1 MLKYFLAPLLGGVI
15 GYITNDLAIRML
27 FRPRREIRIG
37 KWRVPFTPGL
47 IPRQR
52 ERIAASIGSVVS
64 SELLDP
70 ATLRQTL
77 LSENVL
83 SALRFKLDEIFREWQ
98 NEPRSLREKL
108 TEMAGEETVRHYEE
122 QLCAKSADVI
132 SQKLVAADAGGTVMR
147 AAMNSLKEKH
157 GFGLLTGLMDD
168 TVTQNLGGRLNRLIA
183 QNAPSF
189 LESEIGRLEDELLDQ
204 PVSALYEKYADKAE
218 PLKERIM
225 GLYRLAI
232 EQKLAQALAAVNIEQ
247 MVTDK
252 INAFSAEELEALIL
266 SVMKKELRA
275 IVFLGAL
282 LGSIMGF
289 LNLLF

>member
-1 MLKYFLAPLLGGVI
+1 MLRYFLAPLLGGVI

-52 ERIAASIGSVVS
+52 QRIAASIGSVVS

-77 LSENVL
+77 LSENVT
-83 SALRFKLDEIFREWQ
+83 SALRGRIDEVFLRWR

-108 TEMAGEETVRHYEE
+108 SETAGEETVRHYEE
-122 QLCAKSADVI
+122 TLRVKGADVI
-132 SQKLVAADAGGTVMR
+132 SEKLVAADAGGTVMR
-147 AAMNSLKEKH
+147 AAMHSLREKH

-168 TVTQNLGGRLNRLIA
+168 SVTQNLGGRLNRLIA

-189 LESEIGRLEDELLDQ
+189 LETEIGRLEDELLDQ

-218 PLKERIM
+218 TLKERLM
-225 GLYRLAI
+225 TLYRLTVK
-232 EQKLAQALAAVNIEQ
+232 QKLTEALSAVNIEQ

-275 IVFLGAL
+275 IVLLGAL
-282 LGSIMGF
+282 LGALMGF
-289 LNLLF
+289 LNLLI

>member
-70 ATLRQTL
+70 ATLKDTL

-83 SALRFKLDEIFREWQ
+83 STLRVKLDELFHGWSSET
-98 NEPRSLREKL
+98 RSLREKL
-108 TEMAGEETVRHYEE
+108 SETAGEETVRHYEE
-122 QLCAKSADVI
+122 RLRAKGADII
-132 SQKLVAADAGGTVMR
+132 SEKLVAADAGGTVMR

-168 TVTQNLGGRLNRLIA
+168 TVTQSLGGRLNRLIA

-189 LESEIGRLEDELLDQ
+189 LEAEIGRLEDELLDQ
-204 PVSALYEKYADKAE
+204 PVSVLYEKYADKAE
-218 PLKERIM
+218 PLKKRIM
-225 GLYRLAI
+225 ELYRLAV
-232 EQKLAQALAAVNIEQ
+232 EQKLSQALAAVNIEQ

-252 INAFSAEELEALIL
+252 INAFSPEELEALIL

-275 IVFLGAL
+275 IVLLGAL
-282 LGSIMGF
+282 LGFLMGF
-289 LNLLF
+289 INLLF

>member
-1 MLKYFLAPLLGGVI
+1 
-15 GYITNDLAIRML
+15 ML

-52 ERIAASIGSVVS
+52 QRIAASIGSVVS

-77 LSENVL
+77 LSENVT
-83 SALRFKLDEIFREWQ
+83 SALRGRIDEVFLRWR

-108 TEMAGEETVRHYEE
+108 SETAGEETVRHYEE
-122 QLCAKSADVI
+122 TLRVKGADVI
-132 SQKLVAADAGGTVMR
+132 SEKLVAADAGGTVMR
-147 AAMNSLKEKH
+147 AAMHSLREKH

-168 TVTQNLGGRLNRLIA
+168 SVTQNLGGRLNRLIA

-189 LESEIGRLEDELLDQ
+189 LETEIGRLEDELLDQ

-218 PLKERIM
+218 TLKERLM
-225 GLYRLAI
+225 TLYRLTVK
-232 EQKLAQALAAVNIEQ
+232 QKLTEALSAVNIEQ

-275 IVFLGAL
+275 IVLLGAL
-282 LGSIMGF
+282 LGALMGF
-289 LNLLF
+289 LNLLI

>member
-1 MLKYFLAPLLGGVI
+1 MLKYFLAPLLGGII

-83 SALRFKLDEIFREWQ
+83 SALRVKLDEIFQGWQ
-98 NEPRSLREKL
+98 SETRSLREKL
-108 TEMAGEETVRHYEE
+108 SETAGEATVKHYEE
-122 QLCAKSADVI
+122 QIRTKGAAVI
-132 SQKLVAADAGGTVMR
+132 SEKLVTADAGGTVMR
-147 AAMNSLKEKH
+147 AAMNSLREKH

-168 TVTQNLGGRLNRLIA
+168 SVTQNLGGRLNRLIA

-189 LESEIGRLEDELLDQ
+189 LEEEIGHLADEWLDQ
-204 PVSALYEKYADKAE
+204 PVGILYGKYADKAE
-218 PLKERIM
+218 PLKEHIM
-225 GLYRLAI
+225 ALYCLTI
-232 EQKLAQALAAVNIEQ
+232 EQKLTQALEAVNIEQ

-252 INAFSAEELEALIL
+252 INAFSAEELETLIL

-275 IVFLGAL
+275 IVLLGAL
-282 LGSIMGF
+282 LGFLMGF

>member
-1 MLKYFLAPLLGGVI
+1 MLRYFLAPLLGGVI

-52 ERIAASIGSVVS
+52 QRIAASIGSVVS

-77 LSENVL
+77 LSENVT
-83 SALRFKLDEIFREWQ
+83 SALRGRIDEVFLRWR

-108 TEMAGEETVRHYEE
+108 SETAGEETVRHYEE
-122 QLCAKSADVI
+122 TLRVKGADVI
-132 SQKLVAADAGGTVMR
+132 SEKLVAADAGGTVMR
-147 AAMNSLKEKH
+147 AAMHSLREKH

-168 TVTQNLGGRLNRLIA
+168 SVTQNLGGRLNRLIA

-189 LESEIGRLEDELLDQ
+189 LETEIGRLEDELLDQ

-218 PLKERIM
+218 PLKERLM
-225 GLYRLAI
+225 TLYRLTVK
-232 EQKLAQALAAVNIEQ
+232 QKLTEALSAVNIEQ

-275 IVFLGAL
+275 IVLLGAL
-282 LGSIMGF
+282 LGALMGF
-289 LNLLF
+289 LNLLI

>member
-37 KWRVPFTPGL
+37 SWRVPFTPGL

-52 ERIAASIGSVVS
+52 QRIAASIGSVIS

-70 ATLRQTL
+70 ATLRETL
-77 LSENVL
+77 LSENVM
-83 SALRFKLDEIFREWQ
+83 SSLRVKLDETFQGWRFET
-98 NEPRSLREKL
+98 RSLREKL
-108 TEMAGEETVRHYEE
+108 SEMAGEETVKHYGE
-122 QLCAKSADVI
+122 QLCVKGADVI
-132 SQKLVAADAGGTVMR
+132 SEKLVAADAGGTVMR

-168 TVTQNLGGRLNRLIA
+168 SVTQNLGGRLNRLIA

-189 LESEIGRLEDELLDQ
+189 LETEISRLENEWLDQ
-204 PVSALYEKYADKAE
+204 PVSTLYEKYADKTE

-225 GLYRLAI
+225 DLYRLVI
-232 EQKLAQALAAVNIEQ
+232 EQKLSSALAAVNIEQ
-247 MVTDK
+247 IVTDK
-252 INAFSAEELEALIL
+252 INAFSAEELENLIL

-275 IVFLGAL
+275 IVYLGAL
-282 LGSIMGF
+282 LGALMGF

>member
-37 KWRVPFTPGL
+37 SWRVPFTPGL

-52 ERIAASIGSVVS
+52 QRIAASIGSVIS

-70 ATLRQTL
+70 ATLRETL
-77 LSENVL
+77 LSENVM
-83 SALRFKLDEIFREWQ
+83 SSLRVKLDETFQGWRFET
-98 NEPRSLREKL
+98 RSLREKL
-108 TEMAGEETVRHYEE
+108 SEMAGEETVKHYGE
-122 QLCAKSADVI
+122 QLCVKGADVI
-132 SQKLVAADAGGTVMR
+132 SEKLVAADAGGTVMR

-168 TVTQNLGGRLNRLIA
+168 SVTQNLGGRLNRLIA

-189 LESEIGRLEDELLDQ
+189 LETEISRLENEWLDQ
-204 PVSALYEKYADKAE
+204 PVSTLYEKYADKTE

-225 GLYRLAI
+225 DLYRLVI
-232 EQKLAQALAAVNIEQ
+232 EQKLSSALAAVNIEQ
-247 MVTDK
+247 IVTDK
-252 INAFSAEELEALIL
+252 INAFSAEELESLIL

-275 IVFLGAL
+275 IVYLGAL
-282 LGSIMGF
+282 LGALMGF

>member
-1 MLKYFLAPLLGGVI
+1 MLRYFLAPLLGGVI

-52 ERIAASIGSVVS
+52 QRIAASIGSVVS

-77 LSENVL
+77 LSENVT
-83 SALRFKLDEIFREWQ
+83 SALRGRIDEVFLRWR

-108 TEMAGEETVRHYEE
+108 SETAGEETVRHYEE
-122 QLCAKSADVI
+122 TLRVKGADVI
-132 SQKLVAADAGGTVMR
+132 SEKLMAADAGGTVMR
-147 AAMNSLKEKH
+147 AAMHSLREKH

-168 TVTQNLGGRLNRLIA
+168 SVTQNLGGRLNRLIA

-189 LESEIGRLEDELLDQ
+189 LETEIGRLEDELLDQ

-218 PLKERIM
+218 TLKERLM
-225 GLYRLAI
+225 TLYRLTVK
-232 EQKLAQALAAVNIEQ
+232 QKLTEALSAVNIEQ

-275 IVFLGAL
+275 IVLLGAL
-282 LGSIMGF
+282 LGALMGF
-289 LNLLF
+289 LNLLI

>member
-37 KWRVPFTPGL
+37 SWRVPFTPGL

-52 ERIAASIGSVVS
+52 QRIAASIGSVIS

-70 ATLRQTL
+70 ATLRETL
-77 LSENVL
+77 LSENVM
-83 SALRFKLDEIFREWQ
+83 SSLRVKLDETFQGWRFETS
-98 NEPRSLREKL
+98 SLREKL
-108 TEMAGEETVRHYEE
+108 SEMAGEETVKHYGE
-122 QLCAKSADVI
+122 QLCVKGADVI
-132 SQKLVAADAGGTVMR
+132 SEKLVAADAGGTVMR

-168 TVTQNLGGRLNRLIA
+168 SVTQNLGGRLNRLIA

-189 LESEIGRLEDELLDQ
+189 LETEISRLENEWLDQ
-204 PVSALYEKYADKAE
+204 PVSTLYEKYADKTE

-225 GLYRLAI
+225 DLYRLVI
-232 EQKLAQALAAVNIEQ
+232 EQKLLSALAAVNIEQ
-247 MVTDK
+247 IVTDK
-252 INAFSAEELEALIL
+252 INAFSAEELESLIL

-275 IVFLGAL
+275 IVYLGAL
-282 LGSIMGF
+282 LGALMGF

>member
-1 MLKYFLAPLLGGVI
+1 MLRYFLAPLLGGVI

-52 ERIAASIGSVVS
+52 QRIAASIGSVVS

-77 LSENVL
+77 LSENVT
-83 SALRFKLDEIFREWQ
+83 SALRGRIDEVFLRWR

-108 TEMAGEETVRHYEE
+108 SETAGEETVRHYEE
-122 QLCAKSADVI
+122 TLRVKGADVI
-132 SQKLVAADAGGTVMR
+132 SEKLVAADAGGTVMR
-147 AAMNSLKEKH
+147 AAMHSLREKH

-168 TVTQNLGGRLNRLIA
+168 SVTQNLGGRLNRLIA

-189 LESEIGRLEDELLDQ
+189 LETEISRLENEWLDQ
-204 PVSALYEKYADKAE
+204 PVSTLYEKYADKTE

-225 GLYRLAI
+225 DLYRLVI
-232 EQKLAQALAAVNIEQ
+232 EQKLLSALAAVNIEQ
-247 MVTDK
+247 IVTDK
-252 INAFSAEELEALIL
+252 INAFSAEELESLIL

-275 IVFLGAL
+275 IVYLGAL
-282 LGSIMGF
+282 LGALMGF